1 MLAGWVAA
9 LSLFGCAAPPPPP
22 DPGVLAERDWPT
34 VDKAGTEQALTAFA
48 QRYPDTVRG
57 TEALKRIRAL
67 AQHAAYLQAL
77 QVETAAAMEAFL
89 VAHPAAEDAT
99 AAYDALQLYFLRA
112 QDDHMEREWQQA
124 SASNDVAVLAAFT
137 QRNPKSPRLATARE
151 QMQRLA
157 PDAGFAGHV
166 RSLLAL
172 EREELRKKKAGDQTP
187 AAANFGYYPVMSAGE
202 PLAIIFKNQEQ
213 RYTRISSP
221 YQVRTLLDA
230 AVEYTQLRG
239 IAPYDAFILLIDEA
253 SAAKPKELWDKFGS
267 LFFIFLDMRCKAL
280 FNRSCGSEIYRFAV
294 LGYQAYP
301 RDLPGTKVAEIS
313 VEIARRNPGYGA
325 MTEAAAAA
333 SPPRFEDTPFV
344 LAHVQR
350 LRDLALSGDDPQRR
364 LAVLGLLHVPD
375 SASAQA
381 LSEVAGI
388 RPTELVQ
395 TLVHPFK
402 PIQARAEQVVVRAGP
417 TVVPELVAALGA
429 QPMRLRAIQV
439 LQKIKDP
446 RSVDPLAKLLRSRAA
461 GPAVAA
467 ALKSM
472 NWQPTSDTER
482 VDHLIA
488 TRDRAELTKQW
499 PMASAVLFRS
509 VYASKTI
516 DYDSLNA
523 LISIGHPDAVVPLRL
538 LLQAR
543 GSQDLA
549 TFFMNCGNRE
559 LSAAAEA
566 WAEARKYWVIRIPAA
581 SGGARAGAGSDARTS
596 DGSAARASTRAQQ
609 LPALQCRHQLGLDRF
624 MAGLQ
629 FARPCGF
636 VGVQRRM
643 GQGVEQRRLLGFQ
656 LCYQVRQGLQL
667 TLFLVA
673 ELGLGGRRLGC

>member
-1 MLAGWVAA
+1 MPSQPVLRSPARLLAGWVAA

-22 DPGVLAERDWPT
+22 DPSVLAERDWPT

-48 QRYPDTVRG
+48 QRYPDTARG

-137 QRNPKSPRLATARE
+137 QRNPKSPRLTAARE

-157 PDAGFAGHV
+157 PDAGFAEHV

-172 EREELRKKKAGDQTP
+172 EREELLRKKKGSDQKP
-187 AAANFGYYPVMSAGE
+187 AAANLGYYPVMSAGE
-202 PLAIIFKNQEQ
+202 PVAIIFKDQEQ
-213 RYTRISSP
+213 RYTRISSEGR
-221 YQVRTLLDA
+221 VRTPLDA
-230 AVEYTQLRG
+230 AVEYIQLRG
-239 IAPYDAFILLIDEA
+239 IAPYDAFILLIDDA

-267 LFFIFLDMRCKAL
+267 LFSIFLDMRCKAL
-280 FNRSCGSEIYRFAV
+280 IKSSCGSEIYRFAT

-301 RDLPGTKVAEIS
+301 RDLSGTRVAEIS
-313 VEIARRNPGYGA
+313 VEIARRNPGYGT

-333 SPPRFEDTPFV
+333 SPRRFEETPFV

-350 LRDLALSGDDPQRR
+350 LRDLALSGDERQRR

-375 SASAQA
+375 AASAQA
-381 LSEVAGI
+381 LSEVAGT
-388 RPTELVQ
+388 RPAELVQ

-417 TVVPELVAALGA
+417 AVVPELVAALGA

-439 LQKIKDP
+439 LEKIKDP
-446 RSVDPLAKLLRSRAA
+446 RSVEPLAKLLRSRAA
-461 GPAVAA
+461 GPAAAA
-467 ALKSM
+467 ALKAM

-482 VDHLIA
+482 VDQLIA
-488 TRDRAELTKQW
+488 KRDRAELTKQW

-523 LISIGHPDAVVPLRL
+523 LISIGHPDAIVPLRS
-538 LLQAR
+538 LLQTG

-549 TFFMNCGNRE
+549 TFFLNCGNSE
-559 LSAAAEA
+559 LSSAAEA
-566 WAEARKYWVIRIPAA
+566 WATARKYWVIRLPGS
-581 SGGARAGAGSDARTS
+581 SGG
-596 DGSAARASTRAQQ
+596 
-609 LPALQCRHQLGLDRF
+609 PAWGRF
-624 MAGLQ
+624 
-629 FARPCGF
+629 
-636 VGVQRRM
+636 
-643 GQGVEQRRLLGFQ
+643 
-656 LCYQVRQGLQL
+656 
-667 TLFLVA
+667 
-673 ELGLGGRRLGC
+673 